1 MSDDF
6 TERVKK
12 VLAGRVG
19 WLCSN
24 PECRALTTGPQED
37 PAKVVNLGVAAHIT
51 AASPGGPRYDPVIS
65 PEQRSAPTNGIWLC
79 QKCAKLIDSDV
90 ARFAVDILT
99 KWKSDAELEAKAR
112 MGKSAELWTSL
123 SDVFVDISVMNEDTS
138 WTRGIETI
146 LRYDIARPE
155 DRITIEPNLGYQR
168 LFSKGGP
175 IEELEYVMSPAY
187 CPFKWRFPI
196 LDFKVLNTRQ
206 TPAFLTEIVFDVQE
220 SYVDRNPLFAIKRD
234 SQQRFAGELR
244 LVNEGW
250 CDLVDLD
257 VSFLLLPGKVAP
269 VEIAAPYP
277 HSIRLPILRDHA
289 ELDIVDAFR
298 REGVDIDGLIALSNA
313 EETLADAERQ
323 ATRQRCLG
331 RFAEEVGTLAGEISF
346 AASHSADRHKV
357 KFHAAVYLADAN
369 RMGILRPPTYRYD
382 TAFEAEGL
390 NYQRRVQ
397 ISHTLQPGEA
407 DRFTVEI
414 AVAQSSGHRF
424 RATLRDI
431 TGWTLQSLPIEMN
444 AFVPRSRS
452 TSVGNALSRSK
463 TG

>member
-1 MSDDF
+1 VLYAAKMSDDF

-155 DRITIEPNLGYQR
+155 D
-168 LFSKGGP
+168 
-175 IEELEYVMSPAY
+175 
-187 CPFKWRFPI
+187 
-196 LDFKVLNTRQ
+196 
-206 TPAFLTEIVFDVQE
+206 
-220 SYVDRNPLFAIKRD
+220 
-234 SQQRFAGELR
+234 
-244 LVNEGW
+244 
-250 CDLVDLD
+250 
-257 VSFLLLPGKVAP
+257 
-269 VEIAAPYP
+269 
-277 HSIRLPILRDHA
+277 
-289 ELDIVDAFR
+289 
-298 REGVDIDGLIALSNA
+298 
-313 EETLADAERQ
+313 
-323 ATRQRCLG
+323 
-331 RFAEEVGTLAGEISF
+331 
-346 AASHSADRHKV
+346 
-357 KFHAAVYLADAN
+357 
-369 RMGILRPPTYRYD
+369 
-382 TAFEAEGL
+382 
-390 NYQRRVQ
+390 
-397 ISHTLQPGEA
+397 
-407 DRFTVEI
+407 
-414 AVAQSSGHRF
+414 
-424 RATLRDI
+424 
-431 TGWTLQSLPIEMN
+431 
-444 AFVPRSRS
+444 
-452 TSVGNALSRSK
+452 
-463 TG
+463 